1 MAAGV
6 LKAKFGSNYEVG
18 SAAKMLYPA
27 SGDKKT
33 TLESTGRQLPP
44 LSSVL
49 YGIILRRRSV
59 LAAQL
64 LLREKSG
71 A

>member
-33 TLESTGRQLPP
+33 TFLVSLFNSLCLNQRKLHEPWNKYL
-44 LSSVL
+44 
-49 YGIILRRRSV
+49 
-59 LAAQL
+59 
-64 LLREKSG
+64 
-71 A
+71 